1 MVGAPLSIRVS
12 GSRSGL
18 DGLTYGNAITMTF
31 PHENEDAVGETA
43 EKDAEKDAYEAAQE
57 GSDDSRD
64 HAVGGTEGT
73 TDGQ

>member
-1 MVGAPLSIRVS
+1 MVGALLRPGLVD
-12 GSRSGL
+12 SRI
-18 DGLTYGNAITMTF
+18 GNVATMTF

-43 EKDAEKDAYEAAQE
+43 EKDEEKGAYEAAQE
-57 GSDDSRD
+57 GSDDTRG